1 MDDQHDPGE
10 QQRLELT
17 EASLRM
23 AALKNKIA
31 QQEKSLE
38 GLREEKERLSVTLRS
53 INDGVITTDMNGRI
67 VFINAAAERLIDC
80 PKEKAIGRLLSG
92 VILVTHEEGSM
103 KNLGTLLETAMI
115 TGRVIELAAAT
126 TLVSSEGKNKIV
138 SISVSPLHDRNRII
152 SGVVLVLRDITEKKA
167 LQNELFKV
175 QKLESL
181 GLLAGGIAHDFNN
194 ILTAILANI
203 SLAKCLI
210 PNANA
215 AHIRLDLAEKASGRA
230 ADLARQLL
238 TFAKGGKPIKKT
250 LSPDKLLFE
259 AANFALHGANVSC
272 EFSIPDDLW
281 TIEADPGQINQVVNN
296 LVVNAIQ
303 AMPCGGHIHISSQNI
318 HYTNDES
325 YQFQIKDDL
334 KAARIEA
341 ARRTEEYVEQSKTS
355 QRREG
360 LDMELESL
368 PLGSGRY
375 VRISIADTGIGIH
388 EEIRQKIFDP
398 YFTTKP
404 YGNGLGLATTYSIVR
419 NHGGHITVTSTAGKG
434 TTFFIYLPALDACL
448 AEALVEEV
456 ALTGNSG
463 KILVMDDEEMVR
475 NVAVDMARHMGYQPV
490 SCDSGDKAVSLYRDA
505 LKSGAS
511 FRAVLMD
518 LTIPGGMGGEEALR
532 HIIALDPKVRAIAS
546 SGYSDCQAIGDF
558 RKHGF
563 QGVLPKPYTIRE
575 FHQALHDVL

>member
-23 AALKNKIA
+23 AALKHKIA

-303 AMPCGGHIHISSQNI
+303 AMTCGGHIHISSENI
-318 HYTNDES
+318 HYTND
-325 YQFQIKDDL
+325 
-334 KAARIEA
+334 
-341 ARRTEEYVEQSKTS
+341 
-355 QRREG
+355 
-360 LDMELESL
+360 ESL

>member
-1 MDDQHDPGE
+1 
-10 QQRLELT
+10 
-17 EASLRM
+17 
-23 AALKNKIA
+23 
-31 QQEKSLE
+31 
-38 GLREEKERLSVTLRS
+38 
-53 INDGVITTDMNGRI
+53 MNGRI

-103 KNLGTLLETAMI
+103 KNLGTLLDTAMI

-138 SISVSPLHDRNRII
+138 SISVSPLHDRNRMI

-250 LSPDKLLFE
+250 LSPAKLLLE

-272 EFSIPDDLW
+272 EFSLPDDLW
-281 TIEADPGQINQVVNN
+281 AIEADPGQINQVVNN

-303 AMPCGGHIHISSQNI
+303 AMTCGGHITISCQNL

-325 YQFQIKDDL
+325 
-334 KAARIEA
+334 
-341 ARRTEEYVEQSKTS
+341 
-355 QRREG
+355 
-360 LDMELESL
+360 L
-368 PLGSGRY
+368 PLGNGRY
-375 VRISIADTGIGIH
+375 VRISIADTGIGIP

-419 NHGGHITVTSTAGKG
+419 NHGGHITVTSTPGKG

-448 AEALVEEV
+448 MEALVEEV

-475 NVAVDMARHMGYQPV
+475 NVAVDMARHMGYHPV

-505 LKSGAS
+505 LQSGDS

-518 LTIPGGMGGEEALR
+518 LTIPGGMGGEEALQ
-532 HIIALDPKVRAIAS
+532 HIITLDPKVRAIAS

-563 QGVLPKPYTIRE
+563 RGVLPKPYTIRE

>member
-103 KNLGTLLETAMI
+103 KNLGTLLDTAMI

-138 SISVSPLHDRNRII
+138 SISVSPLHDRKRII

-250 LSPDKLLFE
+250 LSPAKLLFE

-303 AMPCGGHIHISSQNI
+303 AMTCGGHIHISSENI
-318 HYTNDES
+318 HYTND
-325 YQFQIKDDL
+325 
-334 KAARIEA
+334 
-341 ARRTEEYVEQSKTS
+341 
-355 QRREG
+355 
-360 LDMELESL
+360 ESL

-505 LKSGAS
+505 LQSGAS